1 MDETLGRLPVEPVDD
16 LTKTFKRFLHIEAMA
31 GVVLLFCTIVA
42 LALSNSPWSTPY
54 HSFWDMRAGFWLGD
68 LEFSRSLKHWI
79 NDGWMTLF
87 FFLVALELKREMVM
101 GELRNWHTAALSFA
115 GALGGMVAP
124 ASVFLLLMRGGAG
137 WHGWGTVMSTDTAFV
152 IGCLAVLSSRIP
164 QSLRLFLLSLA
175 IFDDI
180 GAILVIAFGYGGVL
194 NWTALALAALGVAVV
209 VLIALLGIRNVPI
222 YSAMGGFVWLAFD
235 ASGIH
240 PTIAGVILGLLTP
253 ARSWVSDDRLHA
265 ILDRV
270 SAYPRGEHWSGDTM
284 DRKDLRRANI
294 ATREALSPV
303 ERLEIALHPW
313 VAFVIVP
320 AFALANAGV
329 PLFST
334 QVNTSLTLAI
344 FFGFVL
350 GKPMGVVLFSY
361 LTVRF
366 RWAKLPPELDW
377 KLIFFGAVLT
387 GIGFTMALLIAELA
401 FEPSLLNSAKLGVLA
416 ASIVSAT
423 LGLSALRWLTSSKA
437 A

>member
-16 LTKTFKRFLHIEAMA
+16 LTKSFKRFLHIEAMA

-180 GAILVIAFGYGGVL
+180 GAILVITFGYGGVL

-401 FEPSLLNSAKLGVLA
+401 FEPSLLNSVKLGVLA

-423 LGLSALRWLTSSKA
+423 LGLSALRCLTSSKA

>member
-401 FEPSLLNSAKLGVLA
+401 FEPSLLNSVKLGVLA

-423 LGLSALRWLTSSKA
+423 LGLSALRCLTSSKA